1 MDEKRTR
8 TGGEGRPHLR
18 LDAGVLVRATTSG
31 KKDGHDGA
39 VQTKR
44 LREDEDEH
52 HGDVH
57 AGLLGNSTHT
67 RVTSNTDRHTRSN
80 TTETD
85 GQTGRKVK
93 EAGQKAVAELDCCSH
108 TKHKHKKRE
117 NNKKDGGGEWAAR
130 GRGKKTI
137 DKRWATIMML
147 MMMP

>member
-1 MDEKRTR
+1 MGCEGQGKREGRGEKRSDDHTYAS
-8 TGGEGRPHLR
+8 
-18 LDAGVLVRATTSG
+18 AGVLVRATASG

-44 LREDEDEH
+44 LGEDEDEH

-57 AGLLGNSTHT
+57 AGLLRNSTHT
-67 RVTSNTDRHTRSN
+67 RVTSDTDRHARSN

-85 GQTGRKVK
+85 SQTGRKVK
-93 EAGQKAVAELDCCSH
+93 EAGQKAVAELDCCWGKKH
-108 TKHKHKKRE
+108 MKTKSCEWAEEKRE
-117 NNKKDGGGEWAAR
+117 N
-130 GRGKKTI
+130 TI